1 MSRKLVL
8 IIFLTLLVSFVHA
21 QEQSRIVNRSTTVH
35 VVEGKE
41 YYFHVVLHGQ
51 TIFAIARAYGV
62 TEDDIRKENPEL
74 YDHELRQ
81 GQMIRIPILRNVTP
95 SVSPDRESVGDPRFI
110 QHQVKRRETIFGIS
124 RQYNISQEELIRYNP
139 EISSGLKVNSIL
151 RIPVKQDEPREYM
164 LYQVLPRQ
172 TIFSISREFNVSI
185 DELKRLNEGLKD
197 GLKAGQVIKIPLRG
211 TQPPTPFEPMPERD
225 DIDAT
230 QVDRKVEDIYCQNP
244 RLDAHYQVALMI
256 PLYLHQTSDFDMRSY
271 GIGHPSFTFM
281 EYLQGVLIA
290 LDSIRAKGFD
300 IRLYVYDVCDSLAKT
315 RSVLRKPEIASMD
328 LIIGPFHPNSLELV
342 GEFSRLRNIPIVS
355 PLYSRDNLLA
365 RRFTNM
371 FQATPSRQEQMNEMA
386 RFIAHR
392 HVEDNI
398 IVIYDNHPAS
408 VQFVMEYKRV
418 LTEEINSMRAI
429 QESSS
434 RQPHVNA
441 LAAQRDG
448 INNLANNVLHGPNQ
462 QVRDTRPIETG
473 QNRQRRNLKEV
484 VFTQDGMPRI
494 IDQMDSTRMNVL
506 ICLMGGQAVISN
518 ITRQLHHLRDT
529 FPMTV
534 FGVPQWIG
542 YESLDPRYL
551 HSLNVHLFAPD
562 FIDYTLP
569 HNTAFIRRFRSEFFA
584 EPGVDAFRAV
594 QTGMFFF
601 DALTRFGR
609 EFHRCMYSL
618 NNSNGA
624 LSPFWFQQVE
634 GSMSGWENRFVYIFR
649 YHNFTLEGVS
659 DTKKR
664 IAAKN

>member
-1 MSRKLVL
+1 MPRKLVL
-8 IIFLTLLVSFVHA
+8 IVLLTALVTVVYS
-21 QEQSRIVNRSTTVH
+21 QEETRIVNRSTIVH
-35 VVEGKE
+35 VVEGRE

-62 TEDDIRKENPEL
+62 TEDDIRRENPEL

-81 GQMIRIPILRNVTP
+81 GQMIRIPLVRSGTP
-95 SVSPDRESVGDPRFI
+95 AVSPGRESVAQPRFI

-124 RQYNISQEELIRYNP
+124 RQYNISQEELIKYNP
-139 EISSGLKVNSIL
+139 EIISGLRVNSTL
-151 RIPVKQDEPREYM
+151 RIPVKPDEAKGYM

-185 DELKRLNEGLKD
+185 DELKRLNEELKD
-197 GLKAGQVIKIPLRG
+197 GLKAGQVIKIPVQR
-211 TQPPTPFEPMPERD
+211 TQPPSPVDTMPEMQGVIAPQIEHR
-225 DIDAT
+225 
-230 QVDRKVEDIYCQNP
+230 VEDPYCQNP
-244 RLDAHYQVALMI
+244 RLKAHYQVALMI
-256 PLYLHQTSDFDMRSY
+256 PLYLHQTNEFDIPNY

-281 EYLQGVLIA
+281 EYLQGMLIA

-300 IRLYVYDVCDSLAKT
+300 IRLHVYDVCDSLAKT
-315 RSVLRKPEIASMD
+315 RNVLRKPEIANMD

-355 PLYSRDNLLA
+355 PLYSRDNMLA

-386 RFIAHR
+386 RFIAQR
-392 HVEDNI
+392 HLDDNI
-398 IVIYDNHPAS
+398 IVIYDNQPAS
-408 VQFVMEYKRV
+408 VQFVMGYKRV
-418 LTEEINSMRAI
+418 LTEEINS
-429 QESSS
+429 
-434 RQPHVNA
+434 
-441 LAAQRDG
+441 
-448 INNLANNVLHGPNQ
+448 
-462 QVRDTRPIETG
+462 G
-473 QNRQRRNLKEV
+473 QNIPRRNLKEL
-484 VFTQDGMPRI
+484 VFTQDGMPRV

-506 ICLMGGQAVISN
+506 ICLMGGQAAISN

-569 HNTAFIRRFRSEFFA
+569 HNIAFIRRFRSEYFA

-601 DALTRFGR
+601 DALARYGS
-609 EFHRCMYSL
+609 EFHRCIHSL
-618 NNSNGA
+618 NNSNGT

-664 IAAKN
+664 VAAKN